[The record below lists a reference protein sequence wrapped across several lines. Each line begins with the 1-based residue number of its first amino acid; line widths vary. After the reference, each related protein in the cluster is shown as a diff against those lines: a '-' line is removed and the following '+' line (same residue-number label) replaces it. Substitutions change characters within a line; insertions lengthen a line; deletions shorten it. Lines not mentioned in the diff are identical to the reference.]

1 MKKKKAASINYLKD
15 DVDVPIIS
23 SLGEGD
29 FAKEIIEVAKQ
40 NGIKI
45 IENEEFFYFEKLF
58 KVGEEIPQDVYQ
70 IVIDILVTILKTN
83 EPNE

>member
-1 MKKKKAASINYLKD
+1 MKKKKAVSINYLKD

-23 SLGEGD
+23 SFGEGD
-29 FAKEIIEVAKQ
+29 FAQKIIEVAKE

-45 IENEEFFYFEKLF
+45 VENKEFFYFEELF

-70 IVIDILVTILKTN
+70 IVIDILVIILKTN
-83 EPNE
+83 ASNK